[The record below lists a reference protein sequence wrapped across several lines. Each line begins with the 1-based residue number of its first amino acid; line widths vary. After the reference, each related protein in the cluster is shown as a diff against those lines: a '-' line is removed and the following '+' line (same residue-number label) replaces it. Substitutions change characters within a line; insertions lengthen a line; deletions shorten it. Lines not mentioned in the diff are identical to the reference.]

1 MRFFT
6 ALVMTAC
13 VALAARAHFVFV
25 YVPDGASEARLVFGH
40 KAEPDP
46 SAFPT
51 RAEKTTLTARDGTGK
66 ETKLTTEKG
75 DGNFFRAKL
84 PAQKPVIVFG
94 TTEAGVTQRGDDPP
108 QLSWYYPKVVLGDP
122 FAKGAVIGAAA
133 PLEVVPVRDGEKV
146 RFKILASD
154 KPLLDIEVTVG
165 PPGKAEDQAQTVK
178 TDKEGLTV
186 GFGEH
191 GRYCVAVRRVEDKT
205 GELGGKKYA
214 KVRHI
219 ATIVF
224 DFVEPNK

>member
-1 MRFFT
+1 MRSLT
-6 ALVMTAC
+6 ALVLLAGG
-13 VALAARAHFVFV
+13 ALPTGAHFVFV

-51 RAEKTTLTARDGTGK
+51 RAEKTTLTARDATGK

-84 PAQKPVIVFG
+84 PAEKPVIVFG

-122 FAKGAVIGAAA
+122 FAKAAVIGAAA

-146 RFKILASD
+146 RFKVLAAG
-154 KPLLDIEVTVG
+154 KPLPDIDVTVG

-178 TDKEGLTV
+178 TDKDGLTA

-191 GRYCVAVRRVEDKT
+191 GRYCVATRRVEDKP

-214 KVRHI
+214 KARHI
-219 ATIVF
+219 ATVVF
-224 DFVEPNK
+224 DFAAPNK